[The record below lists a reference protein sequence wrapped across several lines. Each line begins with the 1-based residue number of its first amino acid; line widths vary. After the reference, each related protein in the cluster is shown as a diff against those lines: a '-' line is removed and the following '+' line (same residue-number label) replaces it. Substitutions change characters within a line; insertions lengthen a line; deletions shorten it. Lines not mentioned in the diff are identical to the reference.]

1 MGGGGELAAQFHD
14 AGLLD
19 EIIVQVG
26 SATLGNGEPLFPRRL
41 LSPGLTLVGGAGWVG
56 IR

>member
-19 EIIVQVG
+19 EIVVQVG
-26 SATLGNGEPLFPRRL
+26 SATLGNGEPLFQATPQSRL
-41 LSPGLTLVGGAGWVG
+41 DPGFGGAGWIG